1 MHNAYAYDFVMT
13 STASEVAAELERLW
27 YQVDSQPKDAERLRN
42 ALIEVMD
49 WIDAWDPNFIEA
61 EGWGETKAKVIS
73 ALRES
78 AHRGKQD
85 ED

>member
-1 MHNAYAYDFVMT
+1 M
-13 STASEVAAELERLW
+13 SI
-27 YQVDSQPKDAERLRN
+27 DAERLRS

-49 WIDAWDPNFIEA
+49 WINAWDPNFIKA

-78 AHRGKQD
+78 AHMGKQD